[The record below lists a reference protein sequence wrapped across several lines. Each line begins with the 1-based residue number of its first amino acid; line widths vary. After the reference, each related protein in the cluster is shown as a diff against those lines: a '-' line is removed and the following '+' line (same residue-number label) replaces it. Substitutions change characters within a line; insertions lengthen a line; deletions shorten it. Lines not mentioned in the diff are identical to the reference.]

1 MTSRRPYRP
10 QDIGDLRERVALQRF
25 ETIETDMGGFIEEW
39 VTQATVFARIEPIKS
54 TEEVIGAGIRA
65 TEAVLVHIRHRED
78 VATDWRI
85 LWQGKPYLIDG
96 MRNLDERRQ
105 YLTLSAHWV
114 A

>member
-1 MTSRRPYRP
+1 VTSRRPYRP
-10 QDIGDLRERVALQRF
+10 QAIGNLRERVDLQRSILVRDPDGGMM
-25 ETIETDMGGFIEEW
+25 ETW
-39 VTQATVFARIEPIKS
+39 VTVATVFARLEPVKS
-54 TEEVIGAGIRA
+54 QDEVIGGGIRA
-65 TEAVLVHIRHRED
+65 TEAMLVHIRHRED